1 MGLCAW
7 HMFGFLLTAAV
18 IGTLSEDVR
27 LVPDSLA
34 GQHPLVSEAL
44 VTISGSFRNTA
55 TLLEVLVATKIA
67 PISGLDSAT
76 A

>member
-34 GQHPLVSEAL
+34 GQHPFASEAL
-44 VTISGSFRNTA
+44 VTISG
-55 TLLEVLVATKIA
+55 TL
-67 PISGLDSAT
+67 
-76 A
+76 